1 MKRYTHVYSL
11 TLADIDGEKRMTPG
25 AVLCYFQDTIA
36 RFLAENRVGAFD
48 LMEEAGITWMIAEFH
63 SELDRL
69 PAWPGIAQVEVFLS
83 ELSNVKVYV
92 DYLMR
97 DDRGNLFARGSSTW
111 LMVDVASRR
120 ILPHQSIPR
129 FAALMYDAQNH
140 VAHRRYAFPSPDL
153 EAESCGAM
161 DAPENIH
168 IVSASETDFNGHMSN
183 RDYVRLAMAFLQPLA
198 PGGASIRALHVK
210 FLQEC
215 HKGEKLQC
223 CCGRDG
229 DQISAVLLRA
239 GKIPV
244 CQLVTIWQA

>member
-1 MKRYTHVYSL
+1 
-11 TLADIDGEKRMTPG
+11 
-25 AVLCYFQDTIA
+25 
-36 RFLAENRVGAFD
+36 
-48 LMEEAGITWMIAEFH
+48 
-63 SELDRL
+63 
-69 PAWPGIAQVEVFLS
+69 
-83 ELSNVKVYV
+83 
-92 DYLMR
+92 
-97 DDRGNLFARGSSTW
+97 
-111 LMVDVASRR
+111 MVDVASRR

-161 DAPENIH
+161 DAPENVH

-198 PGGASIRALHVK
+198 PGEESIRALHVK